1 MNLPEEA
8 RLPIDKEAVIR
19 FTQKLVRCR
28 SWNPPGDEAEVAALV
43 AEQMEAFGMEVR
55 LSQAAPK
62 RNNVYGRLR
71 GRGKDKGVLLL
82 VSHLDTVPPGSKTW
96 QRDPLSGDIA
106 NGRLH
111 GRGSADMKAGL
122 AAILFAAGA
131 LVGSAGHLD
140 GDLLVAG
147 TVGEEVD
154 CLGAKQLV
162 QDGILEGVSAI
173 AIPEPSG
180 SELFVAHKGALWV
193 RISVKGR
200 SAHGS
205 RPDLGINAILHMN
218 ETIHRIMQADW
229 DAPAHAL
236 LGHPT
241 INVGT
246 ISGGTSTNIVP
257 DLAEITIDFRT
268 LPSQSHGQIVDKLSL
283 ILAGLRDQFPG
294 YQAELQ
300 VINDRSAVSTD
311 VDDPFIQAAQQAG
324 RSLWNRELTPQG
336 VTYYTDASVLAP
348 ACGKPVL
355 IFGPGQAEQAHQ
367 TDEWVG
373 TEDVYQAAKFYLE
386 LASNWL
392 G

>member
-1 MNLPEEA
+1 MNLPEQS
-8 RLPIDKEAVIR
+8 RLPIDKEALIQ

-28 SWNPPGDEAEVAALV
+28 SWNPPGDEAEVTALV
-43 AEQMEAFGMEVR
+43 AGQMEAFGMEVR

-71 GRGKDKGVLLL
+71 GRGKGKGHLLL
-82 VSHLDTVPPGSKTW
+82 VSHLDTVPPGSKAW
-96 QRDPLSGDIA
+96 ERDPLSGDIA

-131 LVGSAGHLD
+131 LAGSVDSLS
-140 GDLLVAG
+140 GDLIVAG

-162 QDGILEGVSAI
+162 QDGILEGVNAI

-193 RISVKGR
+193 RIRVKGR

-218 ETIHRIMQADW
+218 ETIQRVMEANW
-229 DAPAHAL
+229 EAPAHAL

-241 INVGT
+241 INIGT
-246 ISGGTSTNIVP
+246 IAGGTSTNIVP

-268 LPSQSHGQIVDKLSL
+268 LPSQSHNQIVDQLSL
-283 ILAGLRDQFPG
+283 MLAELREQVPG
-294 YQAELQ
+294 YQAEMQ
-300 VINDRSAVSTD
+300 VINDRAAVSTSVED
-311 VDDPFIQAAQQAG
+311 AFIQAAQKAG
-324 RSLWNRELTPQG
+324 RRLWNRELKPQG

-373 TEDVYQAAKFYLE
+373 TEDVYQAAQFYLK

>member
-1 MNLPEEA
+1 MNLPEQS
-8 RLPIDKEAVIR
+8 RLPIDKEALIQ

-28 SWNPPGDEAEVAALV
+28 SWNPPGDEAEVTALV
-43 AEQMEAFGMEVR
+43 AGQMEAFGMEVR

-71 GRGKDKGVLLL
+71 GRGKGKGHLLL

-96 QRDPLSGDIA
+96 ERDPLSGDIA

-131 LVGSAGHLD
+131 LAGSVDSLS
-140 GDLLVAG
+140 GDLIVAG

-162 QDGILEGVSAI
+162 QDGILEGVNAI

-218 ETIHRIMQADW
+218 ETIQRVMEANW
-229 DAPAHAL
+229 EAPAHPL

-241 INVGT
+241 INIGT
-246 ISGGTSTNIVP
+246 IAGGTSPNIVP

-268 LPSQSHGQIVDKLSL
+268 LPSQSHNQIVDQLSL
-283 ILAGLRDQFPG
+283 MLAELREQVPG
-294 YQAELQ
+294 YQAEMQ
-300 VINDRSAVSTD
+300 VINDRAAVSTSVED
-311 VDDPFIQAAQQAG
+311 AFIQAAQQAG
-324 RSLWNRELTPQG
+324 MRLWNRELKPQG

-373 TEDVYQAAKFYLE
+373 TEDVYQAAQFYLE